1 MKKVLSIAVAS
12 LAVAA
17 VAAFSPD
24 IGVTTLSLSAKNNVI
39 PVQYTSLASDGEVT
53 ADALVC
59 TNNIPLNSHL
69 YIYAGTTYTA
79 WTLTEN
85 GWEALDISSTSD
97 GITTGGSAAG
107 QLLPTGSGI
116 WLSLSSA
123 PKQAVLVSV
132 YGKVASG
139 IKSTISAGTP
149 ASPVSTLVCNPNGS
163 LVSAETFASKLS
175 SLTVPPVKGDKIQLI
190 KPTFDG
196 YYIYNGSAWKKVSGT
211 TITDG
216 LDGLDAYQGF
226 WYVSKG
232 GTGTITW

>member
-1 MKKVLSIAVAS
+1 MKKLLSIAVAS
-12 LAVAA
+12 FAVAA
-17 VAAFSPD
+17 VAAEFSPE

-39 PVQYTSLASDGEVT
+39 PVQYTSLASDGAVT

-69 YIYAGTTYTA
+69 YIYASDTYSA
-79 WTLTEN
+79 WTLTAN
-85 GWEALDISSTSD
+85 GWEALDTSSTSSD
-97 GITTGGSAAG
+97 GITAG
-107 QLLPTGSGI
+107 VPAEGQTLPTGSGI

-123 PKQAVLVSV
+123 PEQAVLVSV

-139 IKSTISAGTP
+139 IKSTISAGTS
-149 ASPVSTLVCNPNGS
+149 ASPVSSLVCNPKGS
-163 LVSAETFASKLS
+163 TVSAEDLTTKLS
-175 SLTVPPVKGDKIQLI
+175 ALNPVKGDKVQLI
-190 KPTFDG
+190 QSTFSG

-216 LDGLDAYQGF
+216 LGDLGAYQGF

>member
-17 VAAFSPD
+17 VAADFSPD
-24 IGVTTLSLSAKNNVI
+24 IGMTTLSLSAKNNVI
-39 PVQYTSLASDGEVT
+39 PVQYTSLASDGAVT

-69 YIYAGTTYTA
+69 YIYAGNTYSA
-79 WTLTEN
+79 WTLAAN
-85 GWEALDISSTSD
+85 GWQALDTSSTSD
-97 GITTGGSAAG
+97 GITAG
-107 QLLPTGSGI
+107 VPAEGQTLPTGSGI

-123 PKQAVLVSV
+123 PEQAVLVTV

-139 IKSTISAGTP
+139 ITSTISAGTS
-149 ASPVSTLVCNPNGS
+149 ASPVSSLVCNPNES
-163 LVSAETFASKLS
+163 TVSAAALTTKLS
-175 SLTVPPVKGDKIQLI
+175 ALNPVKGDKVQLI
-190 KPTFDG
+190 QSTFSG

-216 LDGLDAYQGF
+216 LGDLGAYQGF